1 MALDRQSIEKRDF
14 PIGRRGYEPVAVDE
28 HLAAIARE
36 VEALQRAKAAEPA
49 PAAEAPAPTARGAA
63 DSLATFAS
71 AQVQAI
77 VEAAEA
83 SAAAIESEARDQAA
97 QTAKEA
103 AADARRTRDDAV
115 ARSQDHVG
123 KVHEATSVM
132 LERVDAME
140 VELGNVLESLRAGA
154 NQLNGE
160 LTLLAGNMD
169 ELYDAAGR
177 AAAAPPPEATPI
189 VEDVAI
195 LEEVEVEE
203 VEADDDGA
211 GEPVDPS
218 DVDAARL
225 VALNMALNGQTREQT
240 DRYLKANFEL
250 SDRDALL
257 EEVYESVEG

>member
-1 MALDRQSIEKRDF
+1 M
-14 PIGRRGYEPVAVDE
+14 
-28 HLAAIARE
+28 
-36 VEALQRAKAAEPA
+36 
-49 PAAEAPAPTARGAA
+49 
-63 DSLATFAS
+63 
-71 AQVQAI
+71 QAI

-140 VELGNVLESLRAGA
+140 VELGSVLESLRAGA

-177 AAAAPPPEATPI
+177 AAAAPAPDGAPI
-189 VEDVAI
+189 VEDV
-195 LEEVEVEE
+195 
-203 VEADDDGA
+203 DDPRGGRRRGGRSRRRRRGA
-211 GEPVDPS
+211 PVDPS

-225 VALNMALNGQTREQT
+225 VALNMALNGQSREQT